1 MVNNM
6 DFEKLESLLRVA
18 PSLRLLRAKNAALML
33 SFFQLE
39 FKERNEIAVA
49 NRLLVQRLADYLDF
63 LDYHDDEETGDLAYW
78 SLDCAD
84 KARKY
89 VERWTEDNYLR
100 NYVDDSSKEVI
111 NVLTK
116 HTEKVFQVLE
126 LLKEREFVG
135 TESKFKDIFSKLR
148 ELIDNTTDDPQR
160 KIEELEKRKREIDD
174 EIRAIKRDGF
184 VKSFENYQIKSR
196 FEDIN
201 RLTNELI
208 GDFREVED
216 NFKDITRG
224 IYEKQTNNSLTKGTI
239 LRYTFDAL
247 DELKESDQGK
257 SFYAF
262 WSFLIDDA
270 SQEELRFL
278 VAELYSILEDR
289 GIEYNE
295 RFLRKIKTL
304 LHMAGRKV
312 LDSNDLLADKL
323 SRVIAEKDLLER
335 RKARETINEI
345 RSLAL
350 QLVGREPA
358 SDHYC
363 LVEGEPDIFLP
374 LERKLG
380 DEPVEFDFSQQPERL
395 ESVLDPA
402 DLVQL
407 FNPNAIDRRELLRN
421 IHELLKHGQQVTL
434 AEVIRRYPVT
444 RGLGELIGYIS
455 LLSGSEKF
463 IINEAE
469 TELLLFDAPEGKY
482 LKTPLII
489 YTR

>member
-1 MVNNM
+1 M
-6 DFEKLESLLRVA
+6 DLDKLDTLLRNS
-18 PSLRLLRAKNAALML
+18 PTLKLLRTKHAALMIT
-33 SFFQLE
+33 FFHQQ
-39 FKERNEIAVA
+39 FKERNEIAVP
-49 NRLLVQRLADYLDF
+49 NSLLVQRLADYLDQ
-63 LDYHDDEETGDLAYW
+63 LDYHDEEENVDLSFW
-78 SLDCAD
+78 SLDCQE
-84 KARKY
+84 KAKRY
-89 VERWTEDNYLR
+89 IERWTEENYLR
-100 NYVDDSSKEVI
+100 NYVDDISKDVVNI
-111 NVLTK
+111 LTK

-135 TESKFKDIFSKLR
+135 TESKFKDIFSKLK
-148 ELIDNTTDDPQR
+148 ELIDNTTEDPYR
-160 KIEELEKRKREIDD
+160 KVEELENRKREIED

-216 NFKDITRG
+216 NFKEITRG
-224 IYEKQTNNSLTKGTI
+224 IYEKQTNRLLTKGTI

-262 WSFLIDDA
+262 WNFLIDDA

-278 VAELYSILEDR
+278 VSELYNILEDR

-295 RFLRKIKTL
+295 KFLRKIKTL

-335 RKARETINEI
+335 RKARETIHGI

-350 QLVGREPA
+350 QLMGREPA
-358 SDHYC
+358 GDHYC
-363 LVEGEPDIFLP
+363 IVEGEPEIVIP
-374 LERKLG
+374 MERKLG
-380 DEPVEFDFSQQPERL
+380 DEPVALDFSRRPEK
-395 ESVLDPA
+395 LDGA
-402 DLVQL
+402 LDLAGLASL
-407 FNPNAIDRRELLRN
+407 FNSHSVDKRELLRKV
-421 IHELLKHGQQVTL
+421 HEMLQQRPQVTL
-434 AEVIRRYPVT
+434 AEVVREHPVKK
-444 RGLGELIGYIS
+444 GLGELIGYVS
-455 LLSGSEKF
+455 LLDSSEKF
-463 IINEAE
+463 IINDAE
-469 TELLLFDAPEGKY
+469 SEFLLFDAAEGKY
-482 LKTPLII
+482 LKVPQII

>member
-1 MVNNM
+1 M
-6 DFEKLESLLRVA
+6 DFEKLESLLRIA

-33 SFFQLE
+33 SFFHRE
-39 FKERNEIAVA
+39 FKERNEIAIS
-49 NRLLVQRLADYLDF
+49 NYILVQRLTDYLDF
-63 LDYHDDEETGDLAYW
+63 LDYHDDDENSDLNYW
-78 SLDCAD
+78 ALNYAE

-89 VERWTEDNYLR
+89 VERWTEDNFLR

-116 HTEKVFQVLE
+116 HTEKVFQILD

-135 TESKFKDIFSKLR
+135 TESKFRDIFCKLR
-148 ELIDNTTDDPQR
+148 ELIDNTTEDPQL

-174 EIRAIKRDGF
+174 EIRSIKRDGF

-216 NFKDITRG
+216 NFKEITRG
-224 IYEKQTNNSLTKGTI
+224 IYEKQSNKALTKGTI
-239 LRYTFDAL
+239 LKYTFDAL

-278 VAELYSILEDR
+278 VSELYNILEDR

-295 RFLRKIKTL
+295 RFLRRIKTL

-345 RSLAL
+345 RTLAL
-350 QLVGREPA
+350 NLVGREP
-358 SDHYC
+358 SLEYYC
-363 LVEGEPDIFLP
+363 EVEGEPEVFLP

-380 DEPVEFDFSQQPERL
+380 EEAVELDFTRQPEKL
-395 ESVLDPA
+395 EGTIDLA
-402 DLVQL
+402 DLAQL
-407 FNPNAIDRRELLRN
+407 FNPNAVDRRELLRN
-421 IHELLKHGQQVTL
+421 VHEILKHRQQVTL
-434 AEVIRRYPVT
+434 AEVIREYPVKK
-444 RGLGELIGYIS
+444 GLGELIGYIS
-455 LLSGSEKF
+455 LLNGAEKF
-463 IINEAE
+463 MINEVD
-469 TELLLFDAPEGKY
+469 TEYLLFDCAEGKY
-482 LKTPLII
+482 LKTPQII

>member
-1 MVNNM
+1 M
-6 DFEKLESLLRVA
+6 DLDKIDTLFRNSPTVKLLRSRHAPLIVA
-18 PSLRLLRAKNAALML
+18 FLH
-33 SFFQLE
+33 QQ
-39 FKERNEIAVA
+39 FKERNEIAIP
-49 NRLLVQRLADYLDF
+49 NGLLVQRLADYLDQ
-63 LDYHDDEETGDLAYW
+63 LDYHDEEENADLSFW
-78 SLDCAD
+78 SLDYQD
-84 KARKY
+84 KAKRY
-89 VERWTEDNYLR
+89 IERWTEENYLR
-100 NYVDDSSKEVI
+100 NYVDDVTKEVVNI
-111 NVLTK
+111 LTK

-135 TESKFKDIFSKLR
+135 TESKFRDIFNKLR
-148 ELIDNTTDDPQR
+148 ELIDNSTDDPQR
-160 KIEELEKRKREIDD
+160 KIGELENRKREIED

-216 NFKDITRG
+216 NFKEITRS
-224 IYEKQTNNSLTKGTI
+224 IYEKQTNTLLTKGTI

-270 SQEELRFL
+270 SQEELRSL
-278 VAELYSILEDR
+278 VAELYNILEDR
-289 GIEYNE
+289 GIEYNQK
-295 RFLRKIKTL
+295 FLRKIKTL

-335 RKARETINEI
+335 RKARETIQGI

-358 SDHYC
+358 GDHYC
-363 LVEGEPDIFLP
+363 VVEGEPEIVMP
-374 LERKLG
+374 MERKLG
-380 DEPVEFDFSQQPERL
+380 EEPVELDFSRRPEKPEATL
-395 ESVLDPA
+395 ELA
-402 DLVQL
+402 DLAKL
-407 FNPNAIDRRELLRN
+407 FNPHAVDKRELLRN
-421 IHELLKHGQQVTL
+421 VHEMLRQRLQVTL
-434 AEVIRRYPVT
+434 AEVVREHPVKK
-444 RGLGELIGYIS
+444 GLGELIGYVS
-455 LLSGSEKF
+455 LLDSSGKF
-463 IINEAE
+463 IINDAE
-469 TELLLFDAPEGKY
+469 SEFILFDVKAGKY
-482 LKTPLII
+482 LKMPQII
-489 YTR
+489 FTR